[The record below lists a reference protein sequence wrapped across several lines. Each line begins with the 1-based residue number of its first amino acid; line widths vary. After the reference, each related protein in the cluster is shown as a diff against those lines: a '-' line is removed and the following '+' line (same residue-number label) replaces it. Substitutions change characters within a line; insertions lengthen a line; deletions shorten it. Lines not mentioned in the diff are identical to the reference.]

1 VNIRR
6 LLLSLPLLF
15 LLIIASAW
23 FWLLHT
29 QSGAQWIWS
38 RVESAADGSLSA
50 ASITGSLSSEL
61 VAGDVTFIGDS
72 VNVAVGRASLSIDI
86 DLLPIKVNVL
96 SASVSDLRIDLAAND
111 RAEDDTNLHDTLNKL
126 QLPVELAFEAI
137 ALDGGVINGIDQEWS
152 FVVNSLSA
160 AGTWADAIAL
170 RRVELDGPLANASG
184 SGSLSLLD
192 QHDVQLDVE
201 LLAKAEL
208 TTLDDAIPV
217 TATVQGPLD
226 DLVVQARAD
235 EPRALLHGRL
245 AGVTDSLRWE
255 AQLDLPAFAL
265 PRKADGPDIPPL
277 ELSAQGGGD
286 LQTFAAEA
294 QVGFAGTDMHV
305 TIGANVDIA
314 AANVSADADW
324 QNAHWPV
331 GDAEPQV
338 SSRTGNVTLS
348 GSLDDWTVAGTIA
361 LDVSEL
367 PPGTLKIEGAGDR
380 DGASA
385 RILEGNVLGGLVA
398 GRVEYS
404 WRGPQPFS
412 ARLEFEAIKV
422 STVMPDFPAVLSG
435 NLDLDGRQQPL
446 QLSVQLS
453 DIAGS
458 YDGRTLRANGRLD
471 IDDDGVS
478 ANDFRIGHGETR
490 VRVDGD
496 LYAAAGLRYDLYVDD
511 FGFYLDDAFGSIA
524 ASGSVSLKP
533 NEQLL
538 RIDASSE
545 EFGWRDVRIVNL
557 AITDHGNG
565 VLDAVATADNVEISM
580 VDAGQLRL
588 QVQLGKNSQS
598 IDIET
603 SSDGLRSLLSV
614 SGALDHWESPS
625 SWSGQLTKLEI
636 EHDDFSTTLD
646 EPAAIAVSKTSASI
660 DKYCSIGRRG
670 TELCM
675 AGSWDT
681 SSGLD
686 LTATLASLQANLVNA
701 FVETGTELDQVVN
714 GGFRLQVQ
722 PDGSSTGRGDIAMT
736 PGRIVSTEDPDLY
749 VDTGQVR
756 FGFDISDDDLRSG
769 NLNIPFPGLGQIAAD
784 FEILDVAD
792 QGSADVNGSIDVDL
806 EDFGLLI
813 ALFPIVDS
821 ADGTL
826 RANLDIGGTV
836 DDPLIRGNL
845 ALENGALT
853 YLPAGLKLDEIELSS
868 ELQDNGEIELNG
880 SFRAGEGRAEIR
892 TRADHARTAATGL
905 ELTLRGENL
914 TVIDV
919 PDVTAVADTDLR
931 VNFDGKTL
939 VLNGDIS
946 FPRARI
952 RPANIGATRVYESED
967 VIIVAGELPDEP
979 IEDGPAADIEFAGT
993 VVVALGNDVI
1003 VDLEVTEV
1011 QVTGS
1016 TEFTWLGGPIPNA
1029 VGRYDVDG
1037 TILAYGQRLE
1047 ITEGSIRFEDVPADD
1062 PYLRIRAEREIF
1074 GNTQVRQAGVL
1085 VAGNL
1090 SRPTIEAYTNPMTTE
1105 ERALTLLVTGSE
1117 IDYERGVGAVDF
1129 GTYIAPRVYASYGI
1143 GLFDN
1148 ENIIR
1153 IRYDL
1158 KRGFG
1163 VTATSGARESG
1174 LDLSYRFEN

>member
-1 VNIRR
+1 MSVRR
-6 LLLSLPLLF
+6 LLISLPLLF

-29 QSGAQWIWS
+29 QAGAQWLWS
-38 RVESAADGSLSA
+38 RLESATDGSLSA
-50 ASITGSLSSEL
+50 ASISGNLSSGL
-61 VAGDVTFIGDS
+61 VAGDVTFIADGVD
-72 VNVAVGRASLSIDI
+72 VAVGRASLSVDI
-86 DLLPIKVNVL
+86 NLLPVKVNVL
-96 SASVSDLRIDLAAND
+96 SASISDLRVDLTAND
-111 RAEDDTNLHDTLNKL
+111 RTVDDTNLHDTLGKL
-126 QLPVELAFEAI
+126 QLPIELEFGAI
-137 ALDGGVINGIDQEWS
+137 ELDGGVINGIDQEWS

-170 RRVELDGPLANASG
+170 QRVELDGPLANVSG

-192 QHDVQLDVE
+192 QHEVQLDVQ
-201 LLAKAEL
+201 LLAKPEL

-217 TATVQGPLD
+217 TASVQGPLD

-235 EPRALLHGRL
+235 EPRAFLHGRL

-255 AQLDLPAFAL
+255 VQLDLPALAL
-265 PRKADGPDIPPL
+265 PSKTDGPDIPPL

-286 LQTFAAEA
+286 LQTFTAEA
-294 QVGFAGTDMHV
+294 QVGFAGTDMQV
-305 TIGANVDIA
+305 MIGADVDIA
-314 AANVSADADW
+314 ATAVSGGVDW
-324 QNAHWPV
+324 RNAHWPV
-331 GDAEPQV
+331 GEEEPQV
-338 SSRTGNVTLS
+338 SSRAGSVTLS
-348 GSLDDWTVAGTIA
+348 GSLDDWTVAGTIE
-361 LDVSEL
+361 LVVPEL
-367 PPGTLKIEGAGDR
+367 PPGTLKIEGAGNR

-385 RILEGNVLGGLVA
+385 TILEGNVLGGVVA

-404 WRGPQPFS
+404 WRGSQPFS
-412 ARLEFEAIKV
+412 ARLELEAIQIG
-422 STVMPDFPAVLSG
+422 TVMPDFPAVLSG
-435 NLDLDGRQQPL
+435 KLDVDGRQQPL
-446 QLSVQLS
+446 QLTARLS
-453 DIAGS
+453 DIEGS
-458 YDGRTLRANGRLD
+458 YSGRTLRADGRVD
-471 IDDDGVS
+471 INDDGISVE
-478 ANDFRIGHGETR
+478 DFRVRHGESS
-490 VRVDGD
+490 VHVDGD
-496 LYAAAGLRYDLYVDD
+496 LYAAEGLRYDLYVDD
-511 FGFYLDDAFGSIA
+511 FGYYLEDAFGSIA
-524 ASGSVSLKP
+524 ASGTVSLKP

-545 EFGWRDVRIVNL
+545 EFGLRDLRIVNL
-557 AITDHGNG
+557 AITDQSNG
-565 VLDAVATADNVEISM
+565 VLDAIATADNVEIAA
-580 VDAGQLRL
+580 VDTGQMRL
-588 QVQLGKNSQS
+588 QVQLKKNSQS
-598 IDIET
+598 IDIAT
-603 SSDGLRSLLSV
+603 SSDGLRSALSV
-614 SGALDHWESPS
+614 NGALDHWESPS

-636 EHDDFSTTLD
+636 EYEDFSTTLD
-646 EPAAIAVSKTSASI
+646 EPAAIAATMTSASI
-660 DKYCSIGRRG
+660 DKYCSIGHRG
-670 TELCM
+670 AELCM
-675 AGSWDT
+675 AVSWNT

-701 FVETGTELDQVVN
+701 FVETGTELDQAVN

-722 PDGSSTGRGDIAMT
+722 SDGSSAGRGDIAIT
-736 PGRIVSTEDPDLY
+736 PGRIVSTEDPELY
-749 VDTGQVR
+749 VDTGEVR
-756 FGFDISDDDLRSG
+756 FGFDIYDDDLRSG

-784 FEILDVAD
+784 FEILDVTD

-853 YLPAGLKLDEIELSS
+853 YLPAGLKLDEIELKS

-905 ELTLRGENL
+905 ELALRGENL
-914 TVIDV
+914 TLIDV

-939 VLNGDIS
+939 DLNGNIS
-946 FPRARI
+946 FPHARI

-967 VIIVAGELPDEP
+967 VMIIAGELPDEP
-979 IEDGPAADIEFAGT
+979 VGDNPAADIEFAGT
-993 VVVALGNDVI
+993 VVVALGNDVV
-1003 VDLEVTEV
+1003 VDLEVSEV

-1037 TILAYGQRLE
+1037 TILAFGQRLE
-1047 ITEGSIRFEDVPADD
+1047 ITEGSVRFEDVPADD

-1090 SRPTIEAYTNPMTTE
+1090 SRPTIEAYTSPMTTE

-1163 VTATSGARESG
+1163 ITATSGARESG
-1174 LDLSYRFEN
+1174 LDLSYRIEN